1 MNVIRAELAKLR
13 TLPITTFTITGTI
26 AVALLIAIALERS
39 GEPVDVVPYVQ
50 AGFVLLGII
59 PVAHEYAGRQFGT
72 TLLAVPARGQLLIGK
87 TVATLITL
95 ALTAIATALAQ
106 EDRPVGAAAYLTL
119 IGLLAYAVAL
129 LVRHLVP
136 ALVGMLCLVLIV
148 SPLLAA
154 VTEHARWLPDR
165 AAAELYRP
173 TDSVLTATTGTLV
186 AGAWITVLAAV
197 AIRRFH
203 RRDG

>member
-59 PVAHEYAGRQFGT
+59 PVAHEHAGRQFST

-95 ALTAIATALAQ
+95 VLTAIATALAQ
-106 EDRPVGAAAYLTL
+106 SERSVGAAAYLTL
-119 IGLLAYAVAL
+119 IGLLAYTVAL
-129 LVRHLVP
+129 LIRHLVP
-136 ALVGMLCLVLIV
+136 AVVGMLCLVLIV
-148 SPLLAA
+148 SLLLAA

-186 AGAWITVLAAV
+186 IGAWIAVLAAV